1 MLAAVQLQPYAE
13 LIVVGYISEFTN
25 SETLKVE
32 SSLERAAAR
41 IAIKTHENSRYIFF
55 NVIIQI

>member
-32 SSLERAAAR
+32 SSLEREATR

>member
-1 MLAAVQLQPYAE
+1 MVPLCRVDCGGIYLF
-13 LIVVGYISEFTN
+13 EFTN

-32 SSLERAAAR
+32 SSLEREATR